1 MIGQSAREGRHW
13 DTVWKGHRA
22 WARPGGLRV
31 CAPVS
36 CIVVETLKN
45 EAGDQD
51 SFIR

>member
-1 MIGQSAREGRHW
+1 MVTMANS
-13 DTVWKGHRA
+13 
-22 WARPGGLRV
+22 
-31 CAPVS
+31 CMS